1 MCYRPQVTPAPNRG
15 RRTVAFGANV
25 SETGVAPVRA
35 PRGSGSGS
43 CGVLGRGR
51 ARATCTHPPL
61 SLSVSFPGRHVQPR
75 ARDSAPVA
83 HGRAR
88 GSYNVASHTRLPALL
103 QRTGG
108 PFMPRV
114 VGNMVWTGRA
124 ANRRRYKP
132 EARSLRIPSRGPRR
146 GPSSPV
152 ADRRPPPSSAWG
164 RLAESSPITCSL
176 HLSGTAQTRGELGK
190 LGTNLLRAT
199 VC

>member
-25 SETGVAPVRA
+25 SETGVALVRA
-35 PRGSGSGS
+35 PRGQAPGASAFWDVA
-43 CGVLGRGR
+43 VLELR
-51 ARATCTHPPL
+51 AHPPPL
-61 SLSVSFPGRHVQPR
+61 SLCVSFPGRHVQPR

>member
-1 MCYRPQVTPAPNRG
+1 MSERPGGQAPG
-15 RRTVAFGANV
+15 AAAFWDVAV
-25 SETGVAPVRA
+25 LELRA
-35 PRGSGSGS
+35 HP
-43 CGVLGRGR
+43 
-51 ARATCTHPPL
+51 PPL
-61 SLSVSFPGRHVQPR
+61 SLCVSFPGRHVQPR

-164 RLAESSPITCSL
+164 QLAESSPITCSL
-176 HLSGTAQTRGELGK
+176 HLSVWHSADTG
-190 LGTNLLRAT
+190 RAR
-199 VC
+199 